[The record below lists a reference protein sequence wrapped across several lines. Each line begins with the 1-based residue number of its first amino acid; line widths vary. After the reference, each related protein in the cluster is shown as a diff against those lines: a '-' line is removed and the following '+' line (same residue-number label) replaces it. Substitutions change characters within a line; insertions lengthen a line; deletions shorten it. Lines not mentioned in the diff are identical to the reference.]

1 MEALAWACVA
11 REFEGLEVEVR
22 VSPRA
27 RRARIVVAPGKPLQ
41 VVVPRRPR
49 VDVDALL
56 DGHRDWIARHVSRW
70 EAAPRLGLDGSVWI
84 EGARVALPS
93 RVSDGAALERWYRRE
108 ARRLLEPVLSREAER
123 LGLRYASVSIRGQ
136 RTRWGSCSSRGSL
149 SFNWRLAMAPPRVLE
164 YVAVHE
170 LCHLRES
177 NHSKRFWSHLDRARP
192 GWREDA
198 AWLRVHG
205 WELLAYEPESVFA
218 ASRSTTSPADS
229 SRASR

>member
-1 MEALAWACVA
+1 VA

-22 VSPRA
+22 VSQRA

-84 EGARVALPS
+84 EGAQVALPP
-93 RVSDGAALERWYRRE
+93 RVADAAALERWYRRE
-108 ARRLLEPVLSREAER
+108 ARRLLEPVLSREADR
-123 LGLRYASVSIRGQ
+123 LGLGYASVSIRAQ
-136 RTRWGSCSSRGSL
+136 RTRWGSCSSRGAL
-149 SFNWRLAMAPPRVLE
+149 SFNWRLTMAPPHVLE

-177 NHSKRFWSHLDRARP
+177 NHSKRFWSHLGSARP
-192 GWREDA
+192 GWRADA
-198 AWLRVHG
+198 GWLRVHG
-205 WELLAYEPESVFA
+205 WELLAYRPESVFE